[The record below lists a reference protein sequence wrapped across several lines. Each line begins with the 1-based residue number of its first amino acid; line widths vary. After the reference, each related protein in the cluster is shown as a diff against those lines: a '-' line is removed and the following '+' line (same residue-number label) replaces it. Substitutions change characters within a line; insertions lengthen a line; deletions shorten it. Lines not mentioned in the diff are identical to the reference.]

1 MAARKTKPGGSKPD
15 KHWRNAI
22 ILAVHERV
30 AGEGSPQKLRAIAE
44 KVVEL
49 AIDGDMAAIKEIGDR
64 LDGKPHQSDDV
75 AVARDVQEMTDA
87 ELLEVVEAAQTSISA
102 EDEGMAH
109 RAFIDALG
117 GSHAVAD
124 RLGEKLS
131 TVSTWRIRGV
141 PWRHRTALA
150 TLARQHRVPLPDGF
164 LHQLPKP
171 ALE

>member
-102 EDEGMAH
+102 EDEGLVVH
-109 RAFIDALG
+109 
-117 GSHAVAD
+117 
-124 RLGEKLS
+124 
-131 TVSTWRIRGV
+131 
-141 PWRHRTALA
+141 
-150 TLARQHRVPLPDGF
+150 
-164 LHQLPKP
+164 
-171 ALE
+171 